1 LRWITVSLRSWGSE
15 GVALRVLLVDDDVD
29 VLDTLVRLL
38 GRQGYT
44 CRVASSAAE
53 AIRAMDAE
61 SPDLVVT
68 DLRMPG
74 RDGMTVARH
83 ARQHRP
89 PIPVILMTAYATSQ
103 TREDVARM
111 GGTTYITKP
120 FANADLLAAVRLA
133 EESPH
138 AQKRNDG

>member
-1 LRWITVSLRSWGSE
+1 
-15 GVALRVLLVDDDVD
+15 VALRILLVDDDVD

-44 CRVASSAAE
+44 CLVASSAAE
-53 AIRAMDAE
+53 AIRAVDAE

-74 RDGMTVARH
+74 RDGMAVARH

-89 PIPVILMTAYATSQ
+89 PIPVILMTAYATSE
-103 TREDVARM
+103 TRQDVGRM

-120 FANADLLAAVRLA
+120 FANADLLDAVRRA
-133 EESPH
+133 GEPPR
-138 AQKRNDG
+138 AQTRIDG

>member
-1 LRWITVSLRSWGSE
+1 
-15 GVALRVLLVDDDVD
+15 
-29 VLDTLVRLL
+29 
-38 GRQGYT
+38 
-44 CRVASSAAE
+44 
-53 AIRAMDAE
+53 MDAE